1 MTTGPLLRALHA
13 PRRGGASPSAGPPA
27 AASRA
32 PQAKPS
38 AARFAAVRAR
48 ARTALALLSAAAV
61 TGCAIT
67 PPAVHEARFDP
78 ATARRIVVVA
88 GQAEPRVT
96 LPNVAAGKGAG
107 AARGALGVGTAC
119 LAQALPAAGS
129 CTATGPFA
137 GICAAVPL
145 LMAAICGVASV
156 GGAVY
161 GAAAADPADLTRR
174 NFDALAAQVRER
186 NTLQAMLAEAVV
198 ARGRSVPGEQ
208 VALADH
214 APTDA
219 DYRLEVALVEVGLT
233 GFSLVNDPVDLGLR
247 AQARLVRVGD
257 RSTVNEDSYVV
268 QIGAYRLR
276 DWIADGSARFA
287 TALEAAY
294 RRLGAHIF
302 DQLVLLQPVP
312 TPAFNSAGALAFAF
326 GLAPEYP
333 RMTGTH
339 PTGTPLLADLFG
351 EWPTVPTPQ
360 PTLRWQRFPTAET
373 QQQAPE
379 LVARLR
385 RIRYDLVIARES
397 NLAPEHVVYLREGLP
412 EPQHTLEQ
420 PLEPGARYF
429 WTVRARF
436 ELDGRERVTDWGS
449 TSTYARV
456 RNAPPSAFAYRFQVR
471 R

>member
-1 MTTGPLLRALHA
+1 MTICLPQRPRRA
-13 PRRGGASPSAGPPA
+13 PRCSRSSSSVRAPAAGPVEPQARLA
-27 AASRA
+27 AA
-32 PQAKPS
+32 PS
-38 AARFAAVRAR
+38 AAARAR
-48 ARTALALLSAAAV
+48 VRTALALLSALAV
-61 TGCAIT
+61 AGCALA
-67 PPAVHEARFDP
+67 PPTVHQARFDP
-78 ATARRIVVVA
+78 AAARRIVVVA
-88 GQAEPRVT
+88 GQTEPKVT
-96 LPNVAAGKGAG
+96 LPNVAAGKGEG
-107 AARGALGVGTAC
+107 AARGALGVGGAC

-174 NFDALAAQVRER
+174 NLDAMAAQVRAH

-208 VALADH
+208 VTLADG
-214 APTDA
+214 AAAGT
-219 DYRLEVALVEVGLT
+219 DYRLEVELTEVGLT
-233 GFSLVNDPVDLGLR
+233 GASLVNDPVDLGLR

-257 RSTVNEDSYVV
+257 GSTVNEDSYLVR
-268 QIGAYRLR
+268 IGAWKLR
-276 DWIADGSARFA
+276 DWTADGSARFA
-287 TALEAAY
+287 AALEAAY

-312 TPAFNSAGALAFAF
+312 MPAFNSAGLLAFAF

-333 RMTGTH
+333 RMTGTR

-351 EWPTVPTPQ
+351 EWPTVPSPT
-360 PTLRWQRFPTAET
+360 PTLRWQVFPTAEVK
-373 QQQAPE
+373 QQAPE
-379 LVARLR
+379 LAARLR
-385 RIRYDLVIARES
+385 RVRYDLVIARES

-412 EPQHTLEQ
+412 EPQHTLEL

-436 ELDGRERVTDWGS
+436 ELDGRERVIDWGS
-449 TSTYARV
+449 TSSYARV
-456 RNAPPSAFAYRFQVR
+456 RSAPPSAFAYRFQVR
-471 R
+471 P

>member
-1 MTTGPLLRALHA
+1 MR
-13 PRRGGASPSAGPPA
+13 
-27 AASRA
+27 
-32 PQAKPS
+32 K
-38 AARFAAVRAR
+38 
-48 ARTALALLSAAAV
+48 ALALLSALALA
-61 TGCAIT
+61 GCALT
-67 PPAVHEARFDP
+67 PPTVHEARFDP
-78 ATARRIVVVA
+78 AAARRIVVVA
-88 GQAEPRVT
+88 SQTEPKVT
-96 LPNVAAGKGAG
+96 LPNVAAGKGEG
-107 AARGALGVGTAC
+107 AARGALGIGGAC
-119 LAQALPAAGS
+119 MAQALPAAGS

-161 GAAAADPADLTRR
+161 GAAAADPADVTRR
-174 NFDALAAQVRER
+174 NFDALATQVRER

-208 VALADH
+208 VALADG
-214 APTDA
+214 AAAGA
-219 DYRLEVALVEVGLT
+219 DYRLEVELVEVGLT
-233 GFSLVNDPVDLGLR
+233 GASLVNDPVDLGLR

-257 RSTVNEDSYVV
+257 GSVANEDSYVV
-268 QIGAYRLR
+268 RIGALKLR
-276 DWIADGSARFA
+276 DWTADGSARFA
-287 TALEAAY
+287 AALEAAY

-312 TPAFNSAGALAFAF
+312 EPTFSSAGVLAFAF

-333 RMTGTH
+333 RMTGTL
-339 PTGTPLLADLFG
+339 PTGSPLFADLFR
-351 EWPTVPTPQ
+351 EWPTVPSLQ
-360 PTLRWQRFPTAET
+360 PTLRWQRFPAADT

-379 LVARLR
+379 LVARLQR
-385 RIRYDLVIARES
+385 VRYDLVIARES

-412 EPQHTLEQ
+412 EPRHTLEA

-436 ELDGRERVTDWGS
+436 ELDGRERVTDWGC

-456 RNAPPSAFAYRFQVR
+456 RTAPPSVFAYRFQVR